1 MDGSQKNLHG
11 DIVINA
17 KPFLKWA
24 GGKTQLINEIK
35 NRFPEDIIKS
45 KKIENYCEP
54 FIGGGALFFDLMS
67 YFDVKESYI
76 SDINSELILVYKTI
90 QKDYKK
96 LIEEL
101 FYIKD
106 QFYSSNDRKEFY
118 LNIRKNFNE
127 SIPYFDYEKYS
138 SDEYVTRSSWMIF
151 MNKTCFNGLFRLNK
165 KGEFNVPFG
174 KYKNPKIFDQNNIKS
189 CALALKDTKIVCNSF
204 LFSKNFINSNSLV
217 YLDPPYRPISNS
229 SNFTSYSK
237 FGFDDDDQRDLADY
251 YGDITKIGAK
261 AILSNSYCEDGFFD
275 ELYGNF
281 NINLVKAKR
290 SINRDGK
297 KRGNVKEILVTN
309 Y

>member
-1 MDGSQKNLHG
+1 
-11 DIVINA
+11 
-17 KPFLKWA
+17 
-24 GGKTQLINEIK
+24 
-35 NRFPEDIIKS
+35 
-45 KKIENYCEP
+45 
-54 FIGGGALFFDLMS
+54 MS

-106 QFYSSNDRKEFY
+106 QFYSSKDRKEFY

-189 CALALKDTKIVCNSF
+189 CALALKDTKLFVIHFYF
-204 LFSKNFINSNSLV
+204 L
-217 YLDPPYRPISNS
+217 
-229 SNFTSYSK
+229 
-237 FGFDDDDQRDLADY
+237 
-251 YGDITKIGAK
+251 KILL
-261 AILSNSYCEDGFFD
+261 IQ
-275 ELYGNF
+275 
-281 NINLVKAKR
+281 IH
-290 SINRDGK
+290 
-297 KRGNVKEILVTN
+297 
-309 Y
+309 